1 MPAKRESIF
10 DWLSRMAQATIP
22 TTIAPNKDTAD
33 SQSVARKHSRYSGMY
48 SSITLKLNVSIM
60 LFTRKARVMEA
71 TQTGVSRFDR
81 LTRFQGDWLE
91 SKAL

>member
-1 MPAKRESIF
+1 
-10 DWLSRMAQATIP
+10 
-22 TTIAPNKDTAD
+22 
-33 SQSVARKHSRYSGMY
+33 MY